1 MVVGEG
7 LRDLEELMRMCLEL
21 GLRRPLEGSQK
32 SHKTS

>member
-7 LRDLEELMRMCLEL
+7 RRDLEELMRMCLEL
-21 GLRRPLEGSQK
+21 GLRPLEGSQK